1 MTEESGEP
9 KPNKLKLSSLRN
21 QPDKQQSALEP
32 KDSTPVSSTVAP
44 KTDSKVTLRTASTQA
59 TPTPI
64 AAKPVAEPTPPPQ
77 AKQPAPKATPPP
89 LVRKSPLSISNS
101 APTSAEQPASPI
113 PSPPPKDGP
122 LGSIMIV
129 AALLLILA
137 AAAGGI
143 WYLFQS
149 DQSEP
154 TEEAAPQEASPA
166 NPIERTK
173 AVIDKVS
180 DRTLDPVLEP
190 QSAPPP
196 EATAA
201 LETPEP
207 AAGAAP
213 TRDLKE
219 TVSQYLQHAHIEGV
233 RTGARARIRLNG
245 ENYNINDTVDAT
257 TGLIFIGT
265 RDQKLRFKDSNGI
278 VYHKSF

>member
-1 MTEESGEP
+1 
-9 KPNKLKLSSLRN
+9 
-21 QPDKQQSALEP
+21 
-32 KDSTPVSSTVAP
+32 
-44 KTDSKVTLRTASTQA
+44 
-59 TPTPI
+59 
-64 AAKPVAEPTPPPQ
+64 
-77 AKQPAPKATPPP
+77 
-89 LVRKSPLSISNS
+89 
-101 APTSAEQPASPI
+101 
-113 PSPPPKDGP
+113 
-122 LGSIMIV
+122 MIV